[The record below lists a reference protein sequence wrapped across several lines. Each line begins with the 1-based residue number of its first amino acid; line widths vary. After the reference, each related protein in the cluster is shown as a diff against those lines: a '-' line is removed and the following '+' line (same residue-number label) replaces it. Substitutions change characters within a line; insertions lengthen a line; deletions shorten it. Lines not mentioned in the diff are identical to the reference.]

1 MCSYSSIQKL
11 SLSCAFGD
19 GRLSKRLAKVL
30 FQMCAEPM
38 SGVNSLSLCKH
49 QKKAYYRFINNS
61 KVYSENLM
69 LGYQD
74 CSVSAALLGS
84 QVILALQDTT
94 ELDFTGNRSSP
105 NLDCLEYEYKKGFY
119 LHNHLLLND
128 LGVPYGLFSQ
138 QFYAYKLADLGKAK
152 ERKYADITEKHS
164 HRWLQEFE
172 MLQERFKTN
181 TDKMVISIADRESDI
196 HEVLQARRYAH
207 IHYLIRSKRDRALS
221 EPTAS
226 TDVHTIWEAVAG
238 ELPSFRYM
246 LKTPTKK
253 DRNQFRTA
261 HISVRYTKVCIKPS
275 YRKHRKLE
283 PVDLWI
289 VEASEVDTPVGE
301 DAIGWRLLTSVPI
314 ESAEIAQKMIT
325 YYVMRWVIER
335 FHYVL
340 KQGCKVEALQ
350 IETPEALKNAIT
362 LHSWSALNVTNFA
375 YQSNLMPLTPL
386 IEMGYDEQ
394 DYSIAYKYVKHKI
407 NSQLVKVEKPTL
419 LDFSTLIAQMGGSN
433 LHKNRGLPVASLWKG
448 WAKFLLIKEIW
459 FLQKESVGVATPTL
473 WIIQKTALLV

>member
-1 MCSYSSIQKL
+1 MCISSCIQKP
-11 SLSCAFGD
+11 SLSCAFED
-19 GRLSKRLAKVL
+19 SRLSKRLEKVL
-30 FQMCAEPM
+30 LQMSTEPT
-38 SGVNSLSLCKH
+38 SGVNSLSLCKY

-74 CSVSAALLGS
+74 YSVSSALLGS
-84 QVILALQDTT
+84 QVVLALQDTT
-94 ELDFTGNRSSP
+94 ELDFTGNRSASH
-105 NLDCLEYEYKKGFY
+105 LDCLEYEHKRGFY
-119 LHNHLLLND
+119 LHNHLLLNG

-138 QFYAYKLADLGKAK
+138 QFYGYKLADLGKAK
-152 ERKYADITEKHS
+152 ERKYDDITEKHS
-164 HRWLQEFE
+164 YRWLQEFE

-181 TDKMVISIADRESDI
+181 TDKMVISTSDRESDI
-196 HEVLQARRYAH
+196 HEVLQARKYAH
-207 IHYLIRSKRDRALS
+207 IHYIIRSKSNRTLS

-226 TDVHTIWEAVAG
+226 ADVHTIWEAVAG
-238 ELPSFRYM
+238 ELPSFSYM

-275 YRKHRKLE
+275 YRKHRKLQ

-289 VEASEVDTPVGE
+289 VEASEVDTPTGE
-301 DAIGWRLLTSVPI
+301 EAICWRLLTSIPV
-314 ESAEIAQKMIT
+314 ESAEIAQKIIT

-340 KQGCKVEALQ
+340 KQGCKVEELQ
-350 IETPEALKNAIT
+350 IETPEALKNAVT

-394 DYSIAYKYVKHKI
+394 DYSIAYEYVKHKI
-407 NSQLVKVEKPTL
+407 NTNLVKVEKPTL
-419 LDFSTLIAQMGGSN
+419 RDFSTLIAQIGGSN
-433 LHKNRGLPVASLWKG
+433 LQKNRGLPVVSLWKG
-448 WAKFLLIKEIW
+448 WAKFLLIKEVW
-459 FLQKESVGVATPTL
+459 LLEKDVGN
-473 WIIQKTALLV
+473 Q